1 MTLIVIIIDGKQYCS
16 FDGDLQQW
24 RHELFFIVV
33 NPKLQTSI
41 TELTGPPAP
50 TVRTKKLRIF
60 GNVHAERDFT
70 LALFCYDMLDP
81 TRRRLESDMH
91 DYQIEQHR
99 LRLSRH

>member
-1 MTLIVIIIDGKQYCS
+1 MTQIVIIIDGKYHCS
-16 FDGDLQQW
+16 FDGNIQQW
-24 RHELFFIVV
+24 KHQRFFKVP

-41 TELTGPPAP
+41 VELTDLAP
-50 TVRTKKLRIF
+50 TLRTKQLRIF
-60 GNVHAERDFT
+60 GNVHAESDMT